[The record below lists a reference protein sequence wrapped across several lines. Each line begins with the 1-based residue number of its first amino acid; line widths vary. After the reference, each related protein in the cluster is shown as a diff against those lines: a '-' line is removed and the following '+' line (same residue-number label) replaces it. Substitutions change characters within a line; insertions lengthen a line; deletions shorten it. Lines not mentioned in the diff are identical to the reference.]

1 MECICCA
8 NYYDQAKAEQNY
20 AGDGQT
26 EEDQV
31 ANRPDYVVGGGRPCG
46 LQTALFR
53 MWFIFFFV
61 LVTAA
66 LVIGVV
72 ANGRVD
78 VGLADTVDILFY
90 NVQKMAYDV
99 SKMLD
104 RLNGIMADAQ
114 LGLDPAQIAEQQASL
129 SCLSEKLKTFE
140 NDIGE
145 QKDLGLDIRAYFVYV
160 TLVVPFLI
168 GLIYAL
174 SAWRKWSCCV
184 GFGSL
189 LAWTLLLFVCVSAAI
204 HSLMALLFAD
214 ICYEF
219 DLHLASYTLADSDLY
234 GTPENLAWL
243 PEAAQGFCGEDGQLA
258 FLEAEFEVQFDAA
271 IQQGMVGIA
280 DACNDVNMQGFM
292 DCSAV
297 QILTGTGTPPS
308 YVAKTVDYADVSC
321 GNAGDE
327 ACGASYYN
335 GLLQNVPDE
344 LKITDVDLAAVQVTT
359 LADLPAEV
367 QNCLASPHISKAG
380 GQWPSTGWSDLE
392 LCIGSNGAPT
402 GQAKPDCTGTS
413 LWIGLDVDANRQS
426 CTENGVAVT
435 GSCVGLAGEPTG
447 WTTQAECSTAGGT
460 WTALDLTLA
469 SPLSAAAITSNAA
482 ACELAAA
489 LVYVGRQ
496 YGPTFAA
503 CTTPGDP
510 NTCDRSPA
518 AGSYTSPFDP
528 AEMAALTAWQT
539 TPPDAASVKDCFIEI
554 NTDNPCVTG
563 PCVLPYFPRKTFRQ
577 CAAGCAEVEARANAE
592 TAVDAID
599 SATALFG
606 QIHAIFDQDA
616 RPKLQCKFV
625 SDILSDIFVPLC
637 QESAGGIFLIA
648 AANYIA
654 AVGLIISLP
663 LGIMATKRFK
673 DYGDNIV
680 GTKHQM

>member
-8 NYYDQAKAEQNY
+8 NYYDQQKAELNY
-20 AGDGQT
+20 GGDREP

-31 ANRPDYVVGGGRPCG
+31 ANRPDYIVGGGRPCG

-66 LVIGVV
+66 LAIGVV

-78 VGLADTVDILFY
+78 TGLADTVDIMFY
-90 NVQKMAYDV
+90 NVQKMGYDV

-104 RLNGIMADAQ
+104 RLNDIMEGAD
-114 LGLDPAQIAEQQASL
+114 LGLDPSQIAEQQSLL
-129 SCLSEKLKTFE
+129 SCLSAELTSFE
-140 NDIGE
+140 NEIGE

-189 LAWTLLLFVCVSAAI
+189 LAWALLLLVCVSAAI
-204 HSLMALLFAD
+204 HSLLALLFAD

-219 DLHLASYTLADSDLY
+219 DLHLASYHITTSDLY
-234 GTPENLAWL
+234 GTSENLAWL

-271 IQQGMVGIA
+271 IQQGMDGIA
-280 DACNDVNMQGFM
+280 EVCNDPAMQGFM

-297 QILTGTGTPPS
+297 QILDGFAPAYT
-308 YVAKTVDYADVSC
+308 AKTVDYTDESC
-321 GNAGDE
+321 GGE
-327 ACGASYYN
+327 GCGASYYN
-335 GLLQNVPDE
+335 GLLATVPDE

-359 LADLPAEV
+359 LADLPPEV
-367 QNCLASPHISKAG
+367 QNCLASPAISKVG
-380 GQWPSTGWSDLE
+380 FPSQWSSSGWSDLE
-392 LCIGSNGAPT
+392 VCIGSDGVPT
-402 GQAKPDCTGTS
+402 QDAESDCAG
-413 LWIGLDVDANRQS
+413 LWIGLAVDAGAYES
-426 CTENGVAVT
+426 CIENGEAVT
-435 GSCVGLAGEPTG
+435 GSCVDPGPTG
-447 WTTQAECSTAGGT
+447 ATTETACTGT
-460 WTALDLTLA
+460 WTRLTLQA
-469 SPLSAAAITSNAA
+469 PTDVAAITANAQACISAAAQR
-482 ACELAAA
+482 
-489 LVYVGRQ
+489 YVGRN
-496 YGPTFAA
+496 YGPLFDAPA
-503 CTTPGDP
+503 CTTSGDP
-510 NTCDRSPA
+510 STCEADGA
-518 AGSYTSPFDP
+518 ASSYTYPFDP
-528 AEMAALTAWQT
+528 AELAALNAWQT
-539 TPPDAASVKDCFIEI
+539 TPPDADAVKDCFIEI

-563 PCVLPYFPRKTFRQ
+563 PCNLPYFARKTFRQ
-577 CAAGCAEVEARANAE
+577 CAAGCAEPQARDNAE

-599 SATALFG
+599 SATDLFA
-606 QIHAIFDQDA
+606 QIHEIFDEDA
-616 RPKLQCKFV
+616 RPLLQCKFV
-625 SDILSDIFVPLC
+625 SDILVDIFVPLC
-637 QESAGGIFLIA
+637 QESYGGVFLIT

-673 DYGDNIV
+673 DYGDVV